1 MSMGNLLQLPER
13 VRSVPPTLTGCA
25 IQPGKLQMPRRP
37 ANTDIGDGGTLSAK
51 RTGSQTRADS
61 FVRRIESIGRGMFL
75 TVGIVGLVVWV
86 VVFVLGSLGVGQD
99 PNAGGQDRERLR
111 RSLAGVP
118 RGSGRASVL
127 ALGDSPAHR
136 QPLLHGPD
144 DRSIV

>member
-1 MSMGNLLQLPER
+1 
-13 VRSVPPTLTGCA
+13 
-25 IQPGKLQMPRRP
+25 
-37 ANTDIGDGGTLSAK
+37 
-51 RTGSQTRADS
+51 
-61 FVRRIESIGRGMFL
+61 VRRIESIGRGMFL

-99 PNAGGQDRERLR
+99 PNAVGQDRERLR

-144 DRSIV
+144 DRSIVGSTSSPGAMW